1 VVTKLEI
8 VYLRPTLEDAP
19 VALVT
24 GAARNIGHAIA
35 NRLQEDGYQIVATVY
50 AGDPLPG
57 PGAPANVSISEGRE
71 LGERQGWDVLSC
83 DLAASTACEEL
94 IRHVRE
100 RYRRLD
106 CLVHNAATWTYGPA
120 LGVEDKDW
128 QRVFDVNVLTIVR
141 LVRAAHSMLRMAPQ
155 PRVVN
160 ISSIGAEWAG
170 NGVAPYNVSKAG
182 VSALTRALAVELAP
196 DRILV
201 NAVAPGFIDTSSN
214 SHELEDPSALQHHL
228 RLIPADRMG
237 LPEEVANAVSFLA
250 APRLGFV
257 TGCVLRIDGGQLA
270 GASSQL
276 RPPRDRRNDPTS
288 EKEKG
293 NYGT

>member
-1 VVTKLEI
+1 MVSELEI
-8 VYLRPTLEDAP
+8 AYLRPTVRDAP

-24 GAARNIGHAIA
+24 GAARNIGYAIA

-50 AGDPLPG
+50 AGELLSG
-57 PGAPANVSISEGRE
+57 LGAPAKVGLSEGRE
-71 LGERQGWDVLSC
+71 LGERRGWDVVSC
-83 DLAASTACEEL
+83 DLAAPGACEEL
-94 IRHVRE
+94 IGHMRE

-120 LGVEDKDW
+120 LEVEDKDW
-128 QRVFDVNVLTIVR
+128 LRVFNVNVLTIVR
-141 LVRAAHSMLRMAPQ
+141 LVRAAHSLLRVAPQ

-182 VSALTRALAVELAP
+182 VSALTRALAVELAS

-214 SHELEDPSALQHHL
+214 SHELENPSALQHHL
-228 RLIPADRMG
+228 HLIPAGRLG

-276 RPPRDRRNDPTS
+276 RPSRGETS
-288 EKEKG
+288 
-293 NYGT
+293 

>member
-1 VVTKLEI
+1 MSELEI
-8 VYLRPTLEDAP
+8 AYLRPTVRDAP

-24 GAARNIGHAIA
+24 GAARNIGYAIA

-50 AGDPLPG
+50 AGELLSG
-57 PGAPANVSISEGRE
+57 LGAPAKVSLSEGRE
-71 LGERQGWDVLSC
+71 LGERRGWDVLSC
-83 DLAASTACEEL
+83 DLAAPGACEKL
-94 IRHVRE
+94 IGHMQE

-120 LGVEDKDW
+120 LEVEDKDW
-128 QRVFDVNVLTIVR
+128 LRVFNVNVLTIVR
-141 LVRAAHSMLRMAPQ
+141 LVRAAHSLLRAAPE

-182 VSALTRALAVELAP
+182 VSALTRALAVELAS

-214 SHELEDPSALQHHL
+214 SHELENPSVLQHHL
-228 RLIPADRMG
+228 RLIPAGRLG

-250 APRLGFV
+250 APQLGFV

-276 RPPRDRRNDPTS
+276 RPSRGETS
-288 EKEKG
+288 
-293 NYGT
+293 